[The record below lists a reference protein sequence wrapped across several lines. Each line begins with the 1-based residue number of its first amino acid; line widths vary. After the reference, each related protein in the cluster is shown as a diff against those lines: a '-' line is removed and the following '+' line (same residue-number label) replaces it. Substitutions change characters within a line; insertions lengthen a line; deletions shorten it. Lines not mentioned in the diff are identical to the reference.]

1 MKSRRELMF
10 SAAGLGVGAL
20 MVATAAQARTLTAS
34 ASPSIVG
41 MDDDNWSD
49 PVTVT
54 VSVSGG
60 IGPYTYQWVRTS
72 GSSDIWA
79 TDDTSAVTQF
89 RWLGNFNGPPRLSG
103 WVCQVTDSANE
114 TTSTGLIR
122 AAYASD

>member
-20 MVATAAQARTLTAS
+20 MVATAAQARTLSAS

-41 MDDDNWSD
+41 LDDDNWSD
-49 PVTVT
+49 PVT

-72 GSSDIWA
+72 GSSDIEA
-79 TDDTSAVTQF
+79 TDSTSPVTQF
-89 RWLGNFNGPPRLSG
+89 RWLGAFGGPPRLSG
-103 WVCQVTDSANE
+103 WICQVTDSANE

-122 AAYASD
+122 AAYAN

>member
-20 MVATAAQARTLTAS
+20 MVATAAQARTLSAS

-41 MDDDNWSD
+41 LDDDSWSD
-49 PVTVT
+49 PVT

-72 GSSDIWA
+72 GSSDIDC
-79 TDDTSAVTQF
+79 TDPNSDVTQF
-89 RWLGNFNGPPRLSG
+89 RWLGAFGGPPRLSG